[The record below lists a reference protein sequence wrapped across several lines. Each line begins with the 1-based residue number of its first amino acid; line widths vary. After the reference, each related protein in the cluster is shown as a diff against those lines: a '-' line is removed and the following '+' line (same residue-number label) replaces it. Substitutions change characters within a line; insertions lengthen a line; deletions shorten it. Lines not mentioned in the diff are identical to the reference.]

1 MNSQIIGIHIGGFG
15 NRVGTKFVE
24 TLVEEHELDPSGLHL
39 GNYTD
44 FSAKNIF
51 FRDSGT
57 RWVSRSL
64 FIDSKP
70 WDDSPCGNFLD
81 PDNLLCGNKTTANNW
96 CTGHNIGLEM
106 EEEILDS
113 VRKEVERCD
122 SFHGFQFLHSIGGG
136 TGSGLASLIFDI
148 IREQY
153 SSK

>member
-1 MNSQIIGIHIGGFG
+1 MDSQIIGIHIGGFG
-15 NRVGTKFVE
+15 NRIGAKFIE
-24 TLVEEHELDPSGLHL
+24 ILVEEHELDSSGLHQN
-39 GNYTD
+39 NYAD
-44 FSAKNIF
+44 FSSKNIF

-64 FIDSKP
+64 FIDCTA

-81 PDNLLCGNKTTANNW
+81 PDILLCGNKTTANNW
-96 CTGHNIGLEM
+96 CKGHNIGVEM

-136 TGSGLASLIFDI
+136 AGSGLGSLIFNVV
-148 IREQY
+148 REQY
-153 SSK
+153 YSK